1 MALTPRKFLPWLLL
15 AAIVGFIGWKLRTSH
30 FDWAGFVHSWR
41 SANPLLLFLATL
53 VIYGQNLL
61 RAARWSVFLRPAWR
75 ATGRPPVA
83 WWRLIGSQFIGFTGL
98 AIFGRI
104 GELIRPALV
113 AQRTGLSFSSQIAVV
128 TVERVFD
135 LAAFACIFSLD
146 LLLSPSLQKLP
157 YHERF
162 HQVGYAVAALTLIVA
177 GFVVIVRVAGSQAA
191 TFAER
196 LLRPISPTF
205 AQTARVKLLEFR
217 DGLNVIEGFTGFVQV
232 AALSLLLWSLIAFAY
247 VLVMRAFPAP
257 VSQLTIADII
267 VLLGFSIVGS
277 LVQLPGVGGGAQVST
292 ISALTLL
299 FAVPKELAVSAGVI
313 LWLITT
319 MAIIPAGL
327 LFARVEGISLKQLAR
342 RSEQA
347 EEQPPTA
354 SSTV

>member
-1 MALTPRKFLPWLLL
+1 MTPRKALPWLLL
-15 AAIVGFIGWKLRTSH
+15 AAAVAFLAWKLRSAH
-30 FDWAGFVHSWR
+30 FDWAGFLHSLR
-41 SANPLLLFLATL
+41 SANPFLLLAATL
-53 VIYGQNLL
+53 VIYAQNIL
-61 RAARWSVFLRPAWR
+61 RAARWAIFLHPAYR
-75 ATGRPPVA
+75 SARRPPIA

-135 LAAFACIFSLD
+135 LAAFACIFSLN
-146 LLLSPSLQKLP
+146 LLLSPSLQTLP
-157 YHERF
+157 FHERF
-162 HQVGYAVAALTLIVA
+162 HQVGYAVATLTLIIA
-177 GFVVIVRVAGSQAA
+177 AFVVTVRVAGNRAA
-191 TFAER
+191 AFAQR
-196 LLRPISPTF
+196 LLKPLSTSF
-205 AQTARVKLLEFR
+205 ASTAHKKLLEFR
-217 DGLNVIEGFTGFVQV
+217 DGLNVIDGLPAFLQI
-232 AALSLLLWSLIAFAY
+232 AALSLLLWSTIAFAY

-257 VSQLTIADII
+257 VSQLTIADVI

-299 FAVPKELAVSAGVI
+299 FSIPAGLAVSAGVI

-327 LFARVEGISLKQLAR
+327 LYARVEGISLKQLAR

-347 EEQPPTA
+347 EEHP
-354 SSTV
+354 SSV